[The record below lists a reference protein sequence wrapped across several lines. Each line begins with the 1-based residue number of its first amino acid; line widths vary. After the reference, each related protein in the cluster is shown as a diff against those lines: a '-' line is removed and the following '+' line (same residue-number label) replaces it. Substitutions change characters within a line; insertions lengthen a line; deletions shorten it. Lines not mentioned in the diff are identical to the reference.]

1 MAKTKVTGE
10 YLKDSVVR
18 FTAKAG
24 ENITKGNAVY
34 ISGISGEL
42 PVVSLADADDAN
54 KMPCFGL
61 AEATVSTNAEVDVI
75 SYGSLKGLNTSSFSL
90 GDILFIG
97 TTAGA
102 LTNDPAG
109 LEATK
114 LQNIGIVQRVHASN
128 GSIKVGGAGRTNAV
142 PNLDNGDIFIGNSDN
157 KAVSSA
163 LSTEIESYLDG
174 GTSTPTFASATVT
187 GDFTVDTST
196 LKVDSTN
203 NRVGIAT
210 DNPAYPLQVRRAG
223 GAGSLGISVDNVGT
237 TDRVAQY
244 FAIQDDATGNG
255 SGHAF
260 YSRAPS
266 STTDTLTLMI
276 DENQRVGIGTSSP
289 QGTLHVKNTSDSAT
303 LTSVSDSIVLSHQS
317 GSYTD
322 GNYYGVLGFSKANS
336 NGGTLGAAIAP
347 VMDGTGAGT
356 DLTFSTA
363 LAAGSCFEKMRITDS
378 GYVGIA
384 TINPQVELDV
394 KGNIDLSASST
405 ETRRIEIGTG
415 RSGNGYAFLDLIGDA
430 TYSDYGTRLIRQNTG
445 ANANTNFIH
454 RGTGNFVMET
464 DEAAPIVLATDSTE
478 RMRIDSSGNVGIG
491 IDSPSDPLHIE
502 KSTTVALKLA
512 RTGVSDLRIIS
523 STAAVGNVIDAEDNK
538 LTLRTSTAE
547 AMIFETNNSERMRID
562 SSHGDLT
569 LITSYSGGTYPFRVG
584 YGSYASFTPTFLI
597 DDDGSVVVNATSQRA
612 GLAEAHYF
620 VGSSS
625 NSGSAPFTVYN
636 DSGTANCPAL
646 NVMNRDESV
655 DSSNRFIQFWANVT
669 SNTAQAMGG
678 IVGNSATNAQFAT
691 LSDEREK
698 ENITPVTGILDKVM
712 NLNVVSFDWKFND
725 EHVKAGFIA
734 QNVEEHFPEYVI
746 ENVSLEGEEPRKG
759 TTGGMSAGYIAV
771 LTKAIQEQQEQ
782 IESLKNEIELLKGN

>member
-34 ISGISGEL
+34 ISGISGEV
-42 PVVSLADADDAN
+42 PVVSLADANDAN

-174 GTSTPTFASATVT
+174 GTSTPTFASAIVS
-187 GDFTVDTST
+187 GDLTVDTST

-203 NRVGIAT
+203 NRVGIGT
-210 DNPAYPLQVRRAG
+210 DSPSEKLEVAGNIFVNTSGNPNLTVKTS
-223 GAGSLGISVDNVGT
+223 GAGNNPYI
-237 TDRVAQY
+237 R
-244 FAIQDDATGNG
+244 IQADTNYWDLQTLFSNANDELDFRYNG
-255 SGHAF
+255 S
-260 YSRAPS
+260 SK
-266 STTDTLTLMI
+266 MI
-276 DENQRVGIGTSSP
+276 
-289 QGTLHVKNTSDSAT
+289 
-303 LTSVSDSIVLSHQS
+303 
-317 GSYTD
+317 
-322 GNYYGVLGFSKANS
+322 
-336 NGGTLGAAIAP
+336 
-347 VMDGTGAGT
+347 
-356 DLTFSTA
+356 
-363 LAAGSCFEKMRITDS
+363 
-378 GYVGIA
+378 
-384 TINPQVELDV
+384 
-394 KGNIDLSASST
+394 ID
-405 ETRRIEIGTG
+405 
-415 RSGNGYAFLDLIGDA
+415 N
-430 TYSDYGTRLIRQNTG
+430 
-445 ANANTNFIH
+445 
-454 RGTGNFVMET
+454 
-464 DEAAPIVLATDSTE
+464 
-478 RMRIDSSGNVGIG
+478 SGNVGIG
-491 IDSPSDPLHIE
+491 VASPSARLELDNPSLFTNMIEYGNVTWNQNTGHGLVAVNRGSDGYVQLQITSGVDDADVFTIRNSGTGANVQHNFLSNGDAYHAGNVGIGLTSPEAKLHVDDNTVIFGSGASGYATVNFHSATTGSARYASIRKNYDSPFDMRIRANNSTGGVPLIFE
-502 KSTTVALKLA
+502 GGNDTEYA
-512 RTGVSDLRIIS
+512 RFDNSGNLL
-523 STAAVGNVIDAEDNK
+523 VGA
-538 LTLRTSTAE
+538 TSLRT
-547 AMIFETNNSERMRID
+547 
-562 SSHGDLT
+562 
-569 LITSYSGGTYPFRVG
+569 
-584 YGSYASFTPTFLI
+584 
-597 DDDGSVVVNATSQRA
+597 

-782 IESLKNEIELLKGN
+782 IESLKSEIELLKGN